1 MPCNMVLIVC
11 DLDTI
16 FFFFFFILLYS
27 LSPPPDTV
35 RPDLTGQRRPPNF
48 RPISIP
54 RLASTT
60 PDPAYRHTATQAG
73 AAQVSTLLQIRARV
87 PHDRLAVA
95 AAIVLTA
102 TGTTQGLVDLVTRRI
117 PDHAADFQFV
127 LSNQTT
133 NSSGY
138 DHYAVSTPANG
149 QVKIESSS
157 LSGLANGL
165 HRYLADVV
173 HVDIY
178 WFIGSRL
185 HLAPTRLPRVN
196 GTLTGSALVPWGYHF
211 NRVTFSYTSAFWTWE
226 DWELEL
232 DWLALRGVNLPLAWT
247 FLSGPAF
254 QSWNRFGN
262 IQGSWGCDPP
272 TSWIDCQFELQKK
285 IVERMVEL
293 GMTPV
298 LPSFTGFVPRA
309 ISRVLPNAT
318 IVNGSQWNGFAPEYT
333 NVTFLK
339 PFDEAFT
346 TLQKR
351 FIEKQARAYGNVS
364 HIYTLDQYNENDPYS
379 GDLDYL
385 RNVTYNTWKAFK
397 AADAD
402 AIWMMQGWLFY
413 SNSDFWTD
421 QRVEAY
427 LSGVEEDNDMLILDL
442 FSESQPRWQRTNSYY
457 GKPWIWC
464 QLHDYGGNI
473 GLYGQVENITINP
486 VEALANSSTLVGF
499 GLTMEGQEGNE
510 IIYDLLLDQA
520 WSSTQIDTTT
530 YFSNWVSSRYADNS
544 SIPSE
549 LYAAWDMLRSTVYN
563 NTALTTNVVTKS
575 IFELQPALYGL
586 TNRTGHH
593 ATTITYS
600 PDSLVQVW
608 LLFYA
613 ATAASP
619 TLWANPAFQYDMVDV
634 TRQVLINKFDAL
646 YTDFVDAR
654 NATTC
659 LKGKADTMTSLLE
672 TLDDVLSTNEN
683 FSLAHTSSSSLALLT
698 YNARNQPTLWRPRG
712 EISDYASKP
721 WAGLVSTYY
730 VPRWRIFFEHVMN
743 ATEVGVFD
751 EGAMEDELDAFEQGW
766 QWDGSSGLERRGD
779 KRTLREVVEGVRREW
794 GGVLGV

>member
-1 MPCNMVLIVC
+1 MTVSQVSWP
-11 DLDTI
+11 
-16 FFFFFFILLYS
+16 
-27 LSPPPDTV
+27 SPK
-35 RPDLTGQRRPPNF
+35 
-48 RPISIP
+48 PISNLP
-54 RLASTT
+54 PTQPSGHAPLSVVWLST
-60 PDPAYRHTATQAG
+60 
-73 AAQVSTLLQIRARV
+73 
-87 PHDRLAVA
+87 VA

-196 GTLTGSALVPWGYHF
+196 GTLTGPALVPWRYHF

-232 DWLALRGVNLPLAWT
+232 DWLALRGVNLPLAWEIGLTDAEIET

-457 GKPWIWC
+457 GKLWIWC

-510 IIYDLLLDQA
+510 IIYDLLLDQS

-563 NTALTTNVVTKS
+563 NTALTTNAVTKS

-619 TLWANPAFQYDMVDV
+619 TLWANPAFQYDKVDV
-634 TRQVLINKFDAL
+634 TRQVLSNKFDAL

-654 NATTC
+654 NASLETNGTTNSNATATC

-683 FSLAHTSSSSLALLT
+683 FSLA
-698 YNARNQPTLWRPRG
+698 Q
-712 EISDYASKP
+712 
-721 WAGLVSTYY
+721 
-730 VPRWRIFFEHVMN
+730 
-743 ATEVGVFD
+743 
-751 EGAMEDELDAFEQGW
+751 
-766 QWDGSSGLERRGD
+766 
-779 KRTLREVVEGVRREW
+779 
-794 GGVLGV
+794 

>member
-1 MPCNMVLIVC
+1 MR
-11 DLDTI
+11 
-16 FFFFFFILLYS
+16 
-27 LSPPPDTV
+27 LSV
-35 RPDLTGQRRPPNF
+35 VWL
-48 RPISIP
+48 
-54 RLASTT
+54 ST
-60 PDPAYRHTATQAG
+60 
-73 AAQVSTLLQIRARV
+73 
-87 PHDRLAVA
+87 VA

-117 PDHAADFQFV
+117 PDHAADFHFV

-157 LSGLANGL
+157 LSGLASGL

-196 GTLTGSALVPWGYHF
+196 GTLTGSALVPWRYHF
-211 NRVTFSYTSAFWTWE
+211 NTVTFSYTSAFWTWE

-232 DWLALRGVNLPLAWT
+232 DWLALRGVNLPLAWVGAEKILVEVFQEIGLTDAEIET

-262 IQGSWGCDPP
+262 IQGSWGGDPP
-272 TSWIDCQFELQKK
+272 TSWIDGQFELQKK

-333 NVTFLK
+333 NVTFLE
-339 PFDEAFT
+339 PFDVAFT

-442 FSESQPRWQRTNSYY
+442 FSESQPQWQRTNSYY

-520 WSSTQIDTTT
+520 WSGTPIDTTT

-563 NTALTTNVVTKS
+563 NTALTTNAVTKS

-600 PDSLVQVW
+600 PDLLVQVW

-634 TRQVLINKFDAL
+634 TRQVLSNKFDAL

-654 NATTC
+654 NASLETNSTTNGNSTATR

-683 FSLAHTSSSSLALLT
+683 FSLAKWIASARAWADADSSTNTSSSSLALLT
-698 YNARNQPTLWRPRG
+698 YNARNQPTLWGPRG